1 MPDFQFNVA
10 KGRTT
15 ELYNRVKIGDPAGSA
30 LIVLALAAANVE
42 TDAVLKDKDTLADV
56 LGGATDEATNT
67 GYSRKVLVAA
77 DLNPVVPDD
86 VNDWVDLSIPGQTW
100 ANVQPGSNWSKIL
113 VCYRPAAASPDS
125 AIVPLTSHD
134 FPINPDGSNV
144 VAQVDPSG
152 FFRAV

>member
-1 MPDFQFNVA
+1 MADFQFNVS
-10 KGRTT
+10 KGRAV
-15 ELYNRVKIGDPAGSA
+15 ELYNRVKTSDPVNSA
-30 LIVLALAAANVE
+30 LILVALAAANVE

-56 LGGATDEATNT
+56 LSGSTDEATNV
-67 GYSRKVLVAA
+67 GYSRKVLAAA
-77 DLNPVVPDD
+77 DLTAVVPDD
-86 VNDWVDLSIPGQTW
+86 VNDWVDLALPDQTW
-100 ANVQPGSNWSKIL
+100 ANVQAGSNWSKIL
-113 VCYRPAAASPDS
+113 VCYRPATGSADS